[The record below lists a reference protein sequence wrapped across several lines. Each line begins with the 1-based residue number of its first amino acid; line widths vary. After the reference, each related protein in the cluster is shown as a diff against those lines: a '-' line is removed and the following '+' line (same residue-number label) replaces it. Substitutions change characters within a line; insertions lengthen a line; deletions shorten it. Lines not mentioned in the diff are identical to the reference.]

1 MKDVYVN
8 QLKEEDFKELFNRIK
23 LYVNING
30 KIIPVDY
37 AIQTPIQRYKLEGS
51 RPYLTLFLR
60 NFTCSVG
67 KADEQVKTN
76 IKQIY
81 RDYMLEI
88 FEGTDYAIEAAAY
101 DNKVKERETNKALKL

>member
-8 QLKEEDFKELFNRIK
+8 QLTDEDFNELYNRIQ
-23 LYVNING
+23 LYIDYKGQIV
-30 KIIPVDY
+30 PVDY
-37 AIQTPIQRYKLEGS
+37 AIQTPVKRFKKEGTK
-51 RPYLTLFLR
+51 PYLTLFLR
-60 NFTCSVG
+60 NFSCSVG

-88 FEGTDYAIEAAAY
+88 FEGTDYELEATAY
-101 DNKVKERETNKALKL
+101 DNKVKEKAAKRALKV